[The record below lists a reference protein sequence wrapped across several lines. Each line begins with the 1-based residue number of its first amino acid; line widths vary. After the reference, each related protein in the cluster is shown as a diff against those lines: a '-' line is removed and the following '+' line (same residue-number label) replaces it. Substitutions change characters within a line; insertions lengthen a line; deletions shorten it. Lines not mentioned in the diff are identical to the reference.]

1 MSTYYAKKILLQDGW
16 NNDIY
21 FEVNHGLINNISQK
35 KPPKDKISKHL
46 DIVIPGLCNAHSHSF
61 QRALSGH
68 TEHIMGKSEDN
79 FWTWRKKMYQLVA
92 VSNTHLTLPTKA

>member
-35 KPPKDKISKHL
+35 KPPKDKISQHL
-46 DIVIPGLCNAHSHSF
+46 DIVIPGLCNAHSHRV

-68 TEHIMGKSEDN
+68 T
-79 FWTWRKKMYQLVA
+79 WTMIG
-92 VSNTHLTLPTKA
+92 